1 MCHLT
6 RLCSLPLLIHLACV
20 FSKICFH
27 PGDIRRAFISREHE
41 KSHFSKHSNASR
53 HFGTVITF
61 PLTFCC
67 WCAMWLT
74 KRKVD
79 NKLIIAFKTVQQRWG
94 AQSAHRQLFSSHL
107 LNKTSGWAHANGW
120 QRLLC
125 FAQTKPYSVCVFT
138 LFFLCPGVLAL
149 MHFTP
154 ASVLT
159 SYLWP
164 VEWDPRNRSAE
175 NPSSHSLFA
184 WNSGGANKQ
193 GLNNTIYTTYQ
204 LH

>member
-6 RLCSLPLLIHLACV
+6 RLCSRPLLIHLACV

-27 PGDIRRAFISREHE
+27 AGDIRRAFISREHE
-41 KSHFSKHSNASR
+41 KSQFSKHSNASR

-61 PLTFCC
+61 PLTFCR
-67 WCAMWLT
+67 WCAMWST

-125 FAQTKPYSVCVFT
+125 FAQTNLTLSVFS
-138 LFFLCPGVLAL
+138 LFFSVPRSFSFDAFYTSLGVDKLSVTCRERPPKPQCRESI
-149 MHFTP
+149 FTFP
-154 ASVLT
+154 FPSGEAAEQT
-159 SYLWP
+159 
-164 VEWDPRNRSAE
+164 NRA
-175 NPSSHSLFA
+175 
-184 WNSGGANKQ
+184 
-193 GLNNTIYTTYQ
+193 
-204 LH
+204 